1 MPQANYDDLLWK
13 QNSIL
18 FKNSLGAEKDA
29 TFGQGA
35 YQYFWYVPPHLML
48 FADVITQIVS
58 CEMDFSLFPFDQHS
72 CDMVFY
78 LTQHR
83 SDLVMFESPIIFLN
97 DKNVTVDDEPLSI
110 PSQRLPYTLYVE
122 SLETSTTFS
131 MIYTRAATGV
141 RFHFSRNTIGL
152 LLGGY
157 YIPTGVFAFLSL
169 VSFIIKPEVVP
180 GRMGLLVTL
189 FLISTNVYGKVSAPQ
204 GRGFTLIELWMLGT
218 NFPILAAIVEYACLL
233 LLQSRK
239 VTDLQGKLLD
249 NFNQHLKKID
259 NIALIIS
266 FAYQIIF
273 TFLYWVIAKSL

>member
-1 MPQANYDDLLWK
+1 
-13 QNSIL
+13 
-18 FKNSLGAEKDA
+18 
-29 TFGQGA
+29 
-35 YQYFWYVPPHLML
+35 ML

-72 CDMVFY
+72 CDMVFD

-110 PSQRLPYTLYVE
+110 PSQRLPYTLFVE

-233 LLQSRK
+233 LLQARK
-239 VTDLQGKLLD
+239 VTALQGKLLD

-259 NIALIIS
+259 NIAFIIS